1 MEETATKKGARLSL
15 DMTRGPIL
23 SLLVRFAAPLML
35 GYVFQQLYNTVD
47 SIVVGNFVGK
57 EALAAVGSTGSIIN
71 AIIGIFAGISSGASV
86 VIAQAYGAG
95 DRKGVHDAVHTAMK
109 FVLYLAVA
117 FTAAGTLL
125 VRPML
130 RLMDTPDDVIGQA
143 STYLTIYFLGVS
155 GLLVYN
161 MGTGILSAVGDSR
174 HPLYF
179 IIFSAVVNTI
189 LDLTFVIVFHMG
201 VAGVAWATI
210 IAELLSALLVLRTLI
225 RSNDVYKLSL
235 GELKISRPILL
246 RILRIGFPTSVQMAL
261 TAFSNVFVQSYINYF
276 QSACMAGWAAYGK
289 IDSFL
294 SFTLSAASVAVTT
307 FVGQN
312 IGAGNLPRAKK
323 GMNQAIVLLIGVT
336 AAESAVVMLLAP
348 ELVKVFNRDADVVR
362 YGVLFLRLM
371 SVFYPICS
379 VANICAA
386 GLRGAGDATAPMVML
401 LGSFVVCR
409 QIYLYI
415 IFRTVGT
422 LTAVTL
428 GYPLG
433 WVLAAAST
441 YIYYRVRGLKRAGPT
456 PAPAEDPQ

>member
-1 MEETATKKGARLSL
+1 M
-15 DMTRGPIL
+15 
-23 SLLVRFAAPLML
+23 
-35 GYVFQQLYNTVD
+35 
-47 SIVVGNFVGK
+47 
-57 EALAAVGSTGSIIN
+57 
-71 AIIGIFAGISSGASV
+71 
-86 VIAQAYGAG
+86 
-95 DRKGVHDAVHTAMK
+95 
-109 FVLYLAVA
+109 
-117 FTAAGTLL
+117 
-125 VRPML
+125 
-130 RLMDTPDDVIGQA
+130 
-143 STYLTIYFLGVS
+143 
-155 GLLVYN
+155 
-161 MGTGILSAVGDSR
+161 
-174 HPLYF
+174 
-179 IIFSAVVNTI
+179 
-189 LDLTFVIVFHMG
+189 
-201 VAGVAWATI
+201 
-210 IAELLSALLVLRTLI
+210 
-225 RSNDVYKLSL
+225 
-235 GELKISRPILL
+235 
-246 RILRIGFPTSVQMAL
+246 
-261 TAFSNVFVQSYINYF
+261 
-276 QSACMAGWAAYGK
+276 
-289 IDSFL
+289 
-294 SFTLSAASVAVTT
+294 
-307 FVGQN
+307 GQN

-386 GLRGAGDATAPMVML
+386 GLRGAGDATAPMFML

-441 YIYYRVRGLKRAGPT
+441 YIYYRVRGLKRAGPV